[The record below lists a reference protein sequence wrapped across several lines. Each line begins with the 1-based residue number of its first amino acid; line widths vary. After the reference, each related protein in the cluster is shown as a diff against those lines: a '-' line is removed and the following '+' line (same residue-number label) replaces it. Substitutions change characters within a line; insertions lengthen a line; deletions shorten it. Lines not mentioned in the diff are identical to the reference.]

1 MISLSVFLLTPADNQ
16 REAGHSRHSNR
27 CVWFVD
33 GLIQGLGSQGDES
46 EADTRT
52 LCAHACTRTGLDAA
66 LISAGRGGGGR

>member
-1 MISLSVFLLTPADNQ
+1 M
-16 REAGHSRHSNR
+16 
-27 CVWFVD
+27 WFVD